1 MKRVFVYEHLC
12 ASEHA
17 DAELLA
23 SGRAMRDAVV
33 RDLLHAGDCAVSV
46 ATGPQAP
53 EAPAGARP
61 VAMPAG
67 ATPTAFVA
75 AQAAAHDHAW
85 VIAPETG
92 GMLAALQRAVGDA
105 PRWLGC
111 DAPSIAI
118 ASSKRATLARA
129 ADHGLATP
137 LAFAASPTTR
147 RWVVKPDDGAG
158 AIATRLHPTPDSA
171 RDDAAARRA
180 RGEAVVIESWVVGE
194 PLSLSLL
201 CGAGRAELLAVNRQ
215 QIAVDAL
222 GVVSFGGVRS
232 AAVGRADTRFAL
244 LAAWAQSLLRALP
257 GLHGHV
263 GVDLVWHAQRGPV
276 LIEVNPRVT
285 MAYVGLSALLGR
297 NLAAAALALRV
308 PEPAHA

>member
-12 ASEHA
+12 AAAHA
-17 DAELLA
+17 DAELLS

-53 EAPAGARP
+53 EVPAGARP

-85 VIAPETG
+85 VIAPETDG
-92 GMLAALQRAVGDA
+92 VLAALQRAVGGA

-118 ASSKRATLARA
+118 ASSKRATLALA

-158 AIATRLHPTPDSA
+158 AIATHLHPTLDSA
-171 RDDAAARRA
+171 RDDAGARRA

-297 NLAAAALALRV
+297 NLAADALALRV